1 MITHITLDDLED
13 LALGA
18 AVLGTGG
25 GGDPYIGKLFARAAI
40 EEHGPVRL
48 LSLDEVPD
56 DIRVLTCG
64 AMGAPTILI
73 EKIASGDEMGLAFD
87 TYEQHTGSK
96 VEAVMPFEAG
106 GVNSTIPVMIA
117 AKRGLPLVDA
127 DGMGRAFPQLEMET
141 FNVYGVPASP
151 VAIADEQGNTG
162 IIQTESAAKAEWIAR
177 GMTIRMGGQ
186 AYIANYGMD
195 GQTARRVS
203 VPGTVSL
210 AIGIGR
216 TLREARENHQDMM
229 AALIAFFAGTHYEEA
244 RIVGSGK
251 ITDVSRRMENGWSVG
266 TVTIEPFKGS
276 GEPMRIQIQNENLVV
291 EQGADVLAIVPD
303 LICLLDV
310 DTAEP
315 ILTERLRYGQR
326 VNILAVRVP
335 PIMRT
340 PEALAIFGPRA
351 FGLKHDY
358 IGLGLELEPLVKLE
372 SAAILD
378 PA

>member
-1 MITHITLDDLED
+1 MITHITLDDLDD

-25 GGDPYIGKLFARAAI
+25 GGDPYIGKLLARNAI
-40 EEHGPVRL
+40 EEHGPVPL
-48 LSLDEVPD
+48 LQLEDLPD
-56 DIRVLTCG
+56 DLRVLTCG

-73 EKIASGDEMGLAFD
+73 EKIPSGEELGLAFD
-87 TYEQHTGSK
+87 TYEAHVGYK
-96 VEAVMPFEAG
+96 IEAVMPFEAG
-106 GVNSTIPVMIA
+106 GVNSTTPVMIA
-117 AKRGLPLVDA
+117 AKRGLPLVDG

-141 FNVYGVPASP
+141 FNVYGVPAAP
-151 VAIADEQGNTG
+151 VAIADEQGNCG
-162 IIQTESAAKAEWIAR
+162 IISTNSAAKAEWVAR
-177 GMTIRMGGQ
+177 GLTIRMGGQ
-186 AYIANYGMD
+186 AYIANYGMN
-195 GQTARRVS
+195 GETARRVS

-216 TLREARENHQDMM
+216 TLREARENHHDGMK
-229 AALIAFFAGTHYEEA
+229 ALIDFFATTHYEEA

-251 ITDVSRRMENGWSVG
+251 VTDVARRMENGWSVG
-266 TVTIEPFKGS
+266 IATIEPFGG
-276 GEPMRIQIQNENLVV
+276 GEPMRIRIQNENLVV
-291 EQGADVLAIVPD
+291 EQGSDVLAIVPD

-326 VNILAVRVP
+326 VNVLAVRVP

-340 PEALAIFGPRA
+340 PEALEVFGPRA

-358 IGLGLELEPLVKLE
+358 VGLGL
-372 SAAILD
+372 
-378 PA
+378 

>member
-48 LSLDEVPD
+48 LSLEEVPD
-56 DIRVLTCG
+56 EVRVLTCG

-87 TYEQHTGSK
+87 TYEAHTGTK

-106 GVNSTIPVMIA
+106 GINSTIPVMIA

-162 IIQTESAAKAEWIAR
+162 IIQTDTAAKAEWIAR
-177 GMTIRMGGQ
+177 GITIRMGGQ

-216 TLREARENHQDMM
+216 TLREARENHQDMIQ
-229 AALIAFFAGTHYEEA
+229 ALIDFFATTHYEEA

-266 TVTIEPFKGS
+266 IATIEPFG
-276 GEPMRIQIQNENLVV
+276 GGTPMKIRIQNENLVV
-291 EQGADVLAIVPD
+291 EQGEEVLAIVPD

-340 PEALAIFGPRA
+340 PEALAVFGPRA

-358 IGLGLELEPLVKLE
+358 VGLGLELEPLVKSE
-372 SAAILD
+372 TAAILD

>member
-1 MITHITLDDLED
+1 MITHITLDDLDD

-25 GGDPYIGKLFARAAI
+25 GGDPYIGKLMARTAI
-40 EEHGPVRL
+40 EEFGPVPL
-48 LSLDEVPD
+48 IQLEDVPD
-56 DIRVLTCG
+56 EIRILTCG

-73 EKIASGDEMGLAFD
+73 EKIASGDELGLAFD
-87 TYEQHTGSK
+87 TYEAHVGYK
-96 VEAVMPFEAG
+96 IEAVMPFEAG
-106 GVNSTIPVMIA
+106 GVNSTTPVMIA

-141 FNVYGVPASP
+141 FNVYGVPAAP
-151 VAIADEQGNTG
+151 VAIADEQGNCG
-162 IIQTESAAKAEWIAR
+162 IINTQSAAKAEWIAR
-177 GMTIRMGGQ
+177 GITIRMGGQ

-216 TLREARENHQDMM
+216 TLREARENHQDMIQ
-229 AALIAFFAGTHYEEA
+229 ALIGFFATTHYEEA

-251 ITDVSRRMENGWSVG
+251 VTDVSRRMENGWSVG
-266 TVTIEPFKGS
+266 IVTIEPFG
-276 GEPMRIQIQNENLVV
+276 GGAPMKIRIQNENLVV
-291 EQGADVLAIVPD
+291 EQGEDVLAIVPD

-340 PEALAIFGPRA
+340 PEALEVFGPRA

-358 IGLGLELEPLVKLE
+358 IGLGL
-372 SAAILD
+372 
-378 PA
+378 

>member
-1 MITHITLDDLED
+1 MITHITLDDLDD

-25 GGDPYIGKLFARAAI
+25 GGDPYIGKLMARTAI
-40 EEHGPVRL
+40 EEFGPVPL
-48 LSLDEVPD
+48 IQLEDVPD
-56 DIRVLTCG
+56 EIRILTCG

-73 EKIASGDEMGLAFD
+73 EKIASGDELGLAFD
-87 TYEQHTGSK
+87 TYEAHVGYK
-96 VEAVMPFEAG
+96 IEAVMPFEAG
-106 GVNSTIPVMIA
+106 GVNSTTPVMIA

-141 FNVYGVPASP
+141 FNVYGVPAAP
-151 VAIADEQGNTG
+151 VAIADEQGNCG
-162 IIQTESAAKAEWIAR
+162 IINTQSAAKAEWVAR
-177 GMTIRMGGQ
+177 GITIRMGGQ

-216 TLREARENHQDMM
+216 TLREARENHRDMM
-229 AALIAFFAGTHYEEA
+229 TSLIEFFATTHYEEA

-251 ITDVSRRMENGWSVG
+251 VTDVSRRMENGWSVG
-266 TVTIEPFKGS
+266 IVTIEPFG
-276 GEPMRIQIQNENLVV
+276 GGAPMKIRIQNENLVV
-291 EQGADVLAIVPD
+291 EQGEDVLAIVPD

-340 PEALAIFGPRA
+340 PEALEVFGPRA

-358 IGLGLELEPLVKLE
+358 IGLGL
-372 SAAILD
+372 
-378 PA
+378 

>member
-48 LSLDEVPD
+48 LSLEEVPD
-56 DIRVLTCG
+56 AVRVLTCG

-87 TYEQHTGSK
+87 TYEAHTGTK

-106 GVNSTIPVMIA
+106 GINSTIPVMIA
-117 AKRGLPLVDA
+117 AKRGLPLIDA

-162 IIQTESAAKAEWIAR
+162 IIQTDTAAKAEWIAR
-177 GMTIRMGGQ
+177 GITIRMGGQ

-195 GQTARRVS
+195 GETARRVS

-216 TLREARENHQDMM
+216 TLREARENHKDMIQ
-229 AALIAFFAGTHYEEA
+229 ALIDFFATTHYEEA

-251 ITDVSRRMENGWSVG
+251 ITDVQRRMENGWSVG
-266 TVTIEPFKGS
+266 IATIEPFG
-276 GEPMRIQIQNENLVV
+276 GGTPMQIRIQNENLVV
-291 EQGADVLAIVPD
+291 EQGEDVLAVVPD

-340 PEALAIFGPRA
+340 PEALAVFGPKA
-351 FGLKHDY
+351 FGLKHEY
-358 IGLGLELEPLVKLE
+358 RGLGLD
-372 SAAILD
+372 A
-378 PA
+378 